1 MKIPEIW
8 FTKRKKGDSMEFSS
22 VKELYERLVP
32 ALKTKCKE
40 LRRINYYYIKEEDIW
55 NYLKEYKW
63 KKTSNLNLFEMVE
76 DILNIDILK
85 LDSYVKEQYRISK
98 REINLKE
105 E

>member
-1 MKIPEIW
+1 
-8 FTKRKKGDSMEFSS
+8 
-22 VKELYERLVP
+22 
-32 ALKTKCKE
+32 
-40 LRRINYYYIKEEDIW
+40 
-55 NYLKEYKW
+55 
-63 KKTSNLNLFEMVE
+63 MVE